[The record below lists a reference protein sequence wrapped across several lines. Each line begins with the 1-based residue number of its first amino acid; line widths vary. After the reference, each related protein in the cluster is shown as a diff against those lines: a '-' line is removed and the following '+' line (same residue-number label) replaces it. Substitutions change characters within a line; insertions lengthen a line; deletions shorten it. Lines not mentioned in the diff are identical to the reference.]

1 MHFLSVYR
9 YSELYSQII
18 TCLSHGNDLLSRGND
33 LLSRG
38 NDFLSRGNDF
48 LFIFTMSS
56 KGLRNLVRCILSFNF
71 GVGSSL
77 SKV

>member
-1 MHFLSVYR
+1 MPFLSR
-9 YSELYSQII
+9 GI
-18 TCLSHGNDLLSRGND
+18 DLLSRGND

-38 NDFLSRGNDF
+38 KDLPSCGNDF
-48 LFIFTMSS
+48 LFMFTMSS
-56 KGLRNLVRCILSFNF
+56 MGLCNLVRCILSFNF